1 MNLWFYIKSRLKYVF
16 TACHRKGF
24 GVHSPFVFHLLN
36 FVIFEKYPF
45 YAYESIE
52 RIRKKMLQNKAV
64 VLLTDYGI
72 GNKQKNC
79 VADIAKCSLETAK
92 FGQLLFRLVNRF
104 NPNNI
109 LELGTSLGI
118 STMYLAMPSS
128 KAHVVTIEGSKS
140 LCDIAKQNFKQ
151 QGITNVT
158 VVNDNVDNSIDA
170 ILLGMPTLDF
180 VYFDAN
186 HTKEAT
192 LRYFDKCLQKTNKK
206 TIFVFDDI
214 HYSQEMESAWNDIKT
229 NRKVH
234 LSIDLY
240 YFGLAFF
247 NDDLPKQDYVVAF

>member
-1 MNLWFYIKSRLKYVF
+1 MNRLFYIKSRLKYVF
-16 TACHRKGF
+16 TARHRKGF

-45 YAYESIE
+45 YAYEPIE
-52 RIRKKMLQNKAV
+52 QIRSKMLHNKAV
-64 VLLTDYGI
+64 VHLTDYGT

-79 VADIAKCSLETAK
+79 VANIAKCSLESAK

-104 NPNNI
+104 NPKNI

-118 STMYLAMPSS
+118 STMYMAIPSS
-128 KAHVVTIEGSKS
+128 NAHVVTIEGSKS

-151 QGITNVT
+151 LGIKNVK
-158 VVNDNVDNSIDA
+158 VVNDNIDNSLDA
-170 ILLGMPTLDF
+170 VLLEIPVLDF

-192 LRYFDKCLQKTNKK
+192 LRYFDKCLQKTNKT

-240 YFGLAFF
+240 HFGLIFF
-247 NDDLPKQDYVVAF
+247 NDNLPKQDYVVAF

>member
-1 MNLWFYIKSRLKYVF
+1 MNRLFYIKSRLKYVF
-16 TACHRKGF
+16 TARHRKGF

-45 YAYESIE
+45 YAYEPIE
-52 RIRKKMLQNKAV
+52 QIRSKMLHNKAV
-64 VLLTDYGI
+64 VHLTDYGT

-79 VADIAKCSLETAK
+79 VANIAKCSLESAK

-104 NPNNI
+104 NPKNI

-118 STMYLAMPSS
+118 STMYMAIPSS
-128 KAHVVTIEGSKS
+128 NAHVVTIEGSKS

-151 QGITNVT
+151 LGIKNVK
-158 VVNDNVDNSIDA
+158 VVNDNIDNSLDA
-170 ILLGMPTLDF
+170 VLLEMPVLDF

-192 LRYFDKCLQKTNKK
+192 LSYFDKCLQKTNKT

-214 HYSQEMESAWNDIKT
+214 HYSQEMESAWHDIKT

-240 YFGLAFF
+240 HFGLIFF

>member
-1 MNLWFYIKSRLKYVF
+1 MNRLFYIKSRLKYVF
-16 TACHRKGF
+16 TARHRKGF

-45 YAYESIE
+45 YAYEPIE
-52 RIRKKMLQNKAV
+52 QIRSKMLHNKAV
-64 VLLTDYGI
+64 VHLTDYGT

-79 VADIAKCSLETAK
+79 VANIAKCSLESAK

-104 NPNNI
+104 NPKNI

-118 STMYLAMPSS
+118 STMYMAIPSS
-128 KAHVVTIEGSKS
+128 NAHVVTIEGSKS

-151 QGITNVT
+151 LGIKNVK
-158 VVNDNVDNSIDA
+158 VVNDNIDNSIDT
-170 ILLGMPTLDF
+170 ILLEMPTLDF

-192 LRYFDKCLQKTNKK
+192 LRYFDKCLQKTNKT

-214 HYSQEMESAWNDIKT
+214 HYSLEMESAWHDIKT

-240 YFGLAFF
+240 HFGLIFF

>member
-1 MNLWFYIKSRLKYVF
+1 MNRLFYIKSRLKYVF
-16 TACHRKGF
+16 TARHRKGF

-45 YAYESIE
+45 YAYEPIE
-52 RIRKKMLQNKAV
+52 QIRSKMLHNKAV
-64 VLLTDYGI
+64 VHLTDYGT

-79 VADIAKCSLETAK
+79 VANIAKCSLESAK

-104 NPNNI
+104 NPKNI

-118 STMYLAMPSS
+118 STMYMAIPSS
-128 KAHVVTIEGSKS
+128 NAHVVTIEGSKS

-151 QGITNVT
+151 LGIKNVK
-158 VVNDNVDNSIDA
+158 VVNDNIDNSLDA
-170 ILLGMPTLDF
+170 VLLEMPVLDF

-192 LRYFDKCLQKTNKK
+192 LRYFDKCLQKTNKT

-214 HYSQEMESAWNDIKT
+214 HYSLEMESAWHDIKT

-240 YFGLAFF
+240 HFGLIFF